1 LQERNFM
8 QNKKEERGRKLEM
21 ITQWQQ
27 SGLSQKA
34 FCAAYDI
41 GYSVFHYYYRIY
53 RFGQNT
59 SDSFVPLKVSV
70 GVSEEQITLTGLNG
84 IQVKLAITDRSIY
97 FI

>member
-1 LQERNFM
+1 M
-8 QNKKEERGRKLEM
+8 QNKKEQRVQKLEM

-27 SGLSQKA
+27 SGLTQKA
-34 FCAAYDI
+34 FCAAHNI

-53 RFGQNT
+53 TFGQNT

-84 IQVKLAITDRSIY
+84 ILPRISMLQVVPKPGLGSIE
-97 FI
+97 